1 MDNPG
6 ESKSVAKARQRA
18 RELFL
23 GKRANCAE
31 AVFIAVMEQLD
42 PGLPSRVSALFTP
55 LGGGVGIRGEN
66 CGAML
71 AGVMAL
77 GLVHGRR
84 DPETGTLAAHRGSL
98 WKTYKLFNQLPEMF
112 ARRFGSLQ
120 CWDLTRRFIYGT
132 RRCRENC
139 EDIVADTAGMA
150 IDLLQQAENGMPF
163 KFQKCLLEQAR
174 EATGLNFD
182 ELIEYKSLGRPFPVE
197 AQKSGKT
204 DSGPQEK

>member
-1 MDNPG
+1 MKNPSG
-6 ESKSVAKARQRA
+6 SKSVEKARQRA

-42 PGLPSRVSALFTP
+42 AGLPLRAAAVLTP

-77 GLVHGRR
+77 GLVHGRG
-84 DPETGTLAAHRGSL
+84 DPESGTLAVHRGSL

-112 ARRFGSLQ
+112 VRKFGSLQ
-120 CWDLTRRFIYGT
+120 CWDLTRNLIYGT

-150 IDLLQQAENGMPF
+150 IDLLIQAENGSAF
-163 KFQKCLLEQAR
+163 EFHKCLLDQAR
-174 EATGLNFD
+174 EATGLSFD
-182 ELIEYKSLGRPFPVE
+182 ELIEYKAHGRPFPVE
-197 AQKSGKT
+197 AAKSGEA
-204 DSGPQEK
+204 DSGPQEE